1 MYNRQLVDKGRI
13 LNMVG
18 NVHTFSAVL
27 FGLLLEPYLLI
38 FFAQDTCVPNQ
49 AIYRKE
55 LCDRGSRLKRHNC
68 RSALDTV

>member
-1 MYNRQLVDKGRI
+1 MYNRQLVDKGKI

-27 FGLLLEPYLLI
+27 FGFLLEPYLLI

-49 AIYRKE
+49 AIYR
-55 LCDRGSRLKRHNC
+55 
-68 RSALDTV
+68 T